1 MNLRARSPAVY
12 ICRDCLFAEVQR
24 ASANLQE
31 ASNVSSA
38 AVDHVTRRV
47 RN

>member
-12 ICRDCLFAEVQR
+12 ICRDWLFAEVQR

-38 AVDHVTRRV
+38 AVDHVTGRV